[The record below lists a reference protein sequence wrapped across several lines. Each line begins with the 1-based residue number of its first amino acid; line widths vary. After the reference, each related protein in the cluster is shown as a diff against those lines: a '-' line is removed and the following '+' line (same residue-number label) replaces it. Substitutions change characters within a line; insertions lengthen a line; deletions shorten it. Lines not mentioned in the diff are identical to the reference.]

1 MEFTIIPLKDPE
13 GHMDGMAAI
22 VRDVTK
28 RFEEVRALKQRLAA
42 ATRTEPG

>member
-1 MEFTIIPLKDPE
+1 MEFTIIPLKDPD

-28 RFEEVRALKQRLAA
+28 RFEEVRALKQRLVAA
-42 ATRTEPG
+42 IRTKPS